1 MEQSNLNIVIK
12 GNIAD
17 KGTPR
22 KYYILFFLNFR
33 SFYSKALLYNYP
45 M

>member
-1 MEQSNLNIVIK
+1 MKQSNLNIVIK

-22 KYYILFFLNFR
+22 KYYILFFFKFQITLFK
-33 SFYSKALLYNYP
+33 SPAI
-45 M
+45 